1 MKVKRLL
8 SACAAVSMLIGTFN
22 TIAFADGEAQNVPS
36 ATALNSVINI
46 SGKADG
52 ARGMATVMLAKKN
65 QESLADTDIKY
76 FGDVKLADDGEYSI
90 SFPYDS
96 AINLSDYEVK
106 VSDGVSVKN
115 ASIESATRKVSASFK
130 ALKKD
135 EAMSVAGLAVSISN
149 IYKTDLTNYK
159 LIAAAYKGEQLE
171 NVIYEDA
178 SEGMRGGKLTITK
191 DTTDVRCYLWDNIM
205 PAVNEPKK
213 TVADLKSS
221 ASSIATLINCW
232 GDSLTYGVGGDSTTY
247 PAVIDSLAD
256 ASVTVNNYGVGGE
269 ATREIAGRMGAVPF
283 VLSADITIPAD
294 ITEVLIELN
303 GGEILKQGG
312 NAKYSIDGVSG
323 TLEKTNQPT
332 VYSFTRDAAGDAK
345 QVAKG
350 TQVLPVGV
358 NLNGVNIIWTGA
370 NDRVNL
376 KNDFDGTKNYIFD
389 IHEKMINKVKDAGG
403 KYIIVG
409 ITAGDENADYTA
421 VIKEF
426 EEYQA
431 AKYGDNFL
439 NLRSLLTDEKTYAKY
454 NVTLSEDDK
463 AMMASGRVPSAI
475 LADDK
480 LHFNATGYQ
489 IIGKIIYNKLMSLGL
504 TM

>member
-22 TIAFADGEAQNVPS
+22 TIAFADGEAQSVPS

-115 ASIESATRKVSASFK
+115 ASIESATRKISASFK
-130 ALKKD
+130 VLKKD
-135 EAMSVAGLAVSISN
+135 EAMSVTGLAVSISN
-149 IYKTDLTNYK
+149 LYKTDLTNYK
-159 LIAAAYKGEQLE
+159 FIAAAYNGDMLE
-171 NVIYEDA
+171 SVVYEDA
-178 SEGMRGGKLTITK
+178 SVGITGGKVPIT
-191 DTTDVRCYLWDNIM
+191 DETTSVRCYLWDDMM
-205 PAVNEPKK
+205 PIADEPEMDI
-213 TVADLKSS
+213 ASLKDS

-303 GGEILKQGG
+303 GGGILKQGG

-323 TLEKTNQPT
+323 TLAKTNQPT

-389 IHEKMINKVKDAGG
+389 IHEKMIKKVNDDGG

-454 NVTLSEDDK
+454 NVTLSDDDK
-463 AMMASGRVPSAI
+463 AMMASGRVPGAI
-475 LADDK
+475 LVDDK

>member
-323 TLEKTNQPT
+323 TLAKTNQPT
-332 VYSFTRDAAGDAK
+332 VYSFTAGDAK

-421 VIKEF
+421 AIKEF

-454 NVTLSEDDK
+454 NVTLSDDDK

-475 LADDK
+475 LVDDK